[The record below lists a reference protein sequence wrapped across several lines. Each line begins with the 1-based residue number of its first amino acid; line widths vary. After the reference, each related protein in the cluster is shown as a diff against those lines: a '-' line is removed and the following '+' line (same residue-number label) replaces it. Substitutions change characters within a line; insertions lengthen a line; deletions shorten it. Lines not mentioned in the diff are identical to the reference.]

1 MPRPQPQPQL
11 PIKKRRKPGPIARL
25 KGMVKTSTVMT
36 EAILAR
42 LDSVVRDTGQSR
54 ADLIR
59 VLVQEGLD
67 RRGVPPV
74 PEERSENPS

>member
-1 MPRPQPQPQL
+1 MPRPQPQP
-11 PIKKRRKPGPIARL
+11 PIKKRRKPGPIPRL

-36 EAILAR
+36 EDILAR

-67 RRGVPPV
+67 RRGVPPAG
-74 PEERSENPS
+74 EENSPKSS